1 MYANTEIPNSI
12 VQCVEVTRAVRQ
24 GTSCFVLSLLSQKQN
39 WLFFYALDRLIFQT
53 TIFLNYFIFPYVC
66 AVYVCLVHMHTLMRV
81 HSACVCRC
89 REQRR
94 CWVSPSL
101 ILCIITLRQGFSLD
115 RFYWAGGQQAA
126 RIHLSSPLSAGAIGA
141 LSHTLLFDMG
151 PGDPNS
157 ARVLA
162 QWAISPAQVTFFVNA
177 AFDDSGICENLRA
190 RRTKVDRG
198 AFQWDILEK
207 LCHCHTRERNV
218 LWALWKHV
226 VW

>member
-39 WLFFYALDRLIFQT
+39 WLFFYALDRLISQT

-66 AVYVCLVHMHTLMRV
+66 AVYVCHVHMHTLMRV

-94 CWVSPSL
+94 CRVSPSL

-115 RFYWAGGQQAA
+115 LFLLGWRPASCQDPLVSTSQCWSYRCSQPHLAFWHGSWGPKLSTCSCPVN
-126 RIHLSSPLSAGAIGA
+126 HLSSPGY
-141 LSHTLLFDMG
+141 LF
-151 PGDPNS
+151 
-157 ARVLA
+157 R
-162 QWAISPAQVTFFVNA
+162 
-177 AFDDSGICENLRA
+177 
-190 RRTKVDRG
+190 
-198 AFQWDILEK
+198 
-207 LCHCHTRERNV
+207 
-218 LWALWKHV
+218 
-226 VW
+226 